1 MAIIDNKGIIRG
13 AVGPSV
19 FRHSR
24 GKNIVQSKPG
34 KYKQTAASIASSA
47 EFGLI
52 NSSAAIIRHAFE
64 PAYRYYDGRA
74 VGRMTSAVGRS
85 VRSAAGTIRGQRD
98 LHDGDLSCLL
108 GTEFNKNSLL
118 KDVLPVQPPIS
129 RDNSGAVV
137 VQMPA
142 LNMKT
147 DLKLPRELMYK
158 GYKLRVR
165 FLLVA
170 FNFRESYYEFIDSQ
184 ELEYL
189 LHQNAG
195 AQDLRLDGDIPQ
207 GCMLLLSMSLSLY
220 GCHALDEGF
229 VLLNSKAFSPAAL
242 VAAWQE
248 PGIIPLEKA
257 LKGDISPEEQ
267 RGRMF
272 IDYAGNRL
280 LAGLQK
286 RIEHKARAGTAKLL
300 AEKMRQNRNVPLQP
314 EQDHHTDIVK
324 GKRIRFVRY
333 EK

>member
-13 AVGPSV
+13 AVGANV

-24 GKNIVQSKPG
+24 GKNIIQAKPR

-47 EFGLI
+47 EFGMI
-52 NSSAAIIRHAFE
+52 SSSAAIIRHAFE
-64 PAYRYYDGRA
+64 PAYRYYDGRV

-85 VRSAAGTIRGQRD
+85 VRSAAGTICGQRD

-118 KDVLPVQPPIS
+118 KDVLPVQPQIS
-129 RDNSGAVV
+129 RDDSGAVV

-158 GYKLRVR
+158 GYKMKVR

-170 FNFRESYYEFIDSQ
+170 FSFRESYYEYIDSQ

-189 LHQNAG
+189 LNQNAG
-195 AQDLRLDGDIPQ
+195 AQELTLSGDIPQ

-248 PGIIPLEKA
+248 PGLIPLEKA
-257 LKGDISPEEQ
+257 TRGPAEERPGQ
-267 RGRMF
+267 VVV
-272 IDYAGNRL
+272 DYAGYRL

-286 RIEHKARAGTAKLL
+286 RIEQKARAGTAKRL
-300 AEKMRQNRNVPLQP
+300 AEKMRQNRP
-314 EQDHHTDIVK
+314 EPRQRVEDDHHEIVK
-324 GKRIRFVRY
+324 GKRVRFI
-333 EK
+333 

>member
-24 GKNIVQSKPG
+24 GKNIIQSKPG

-64 PAYRYYDGRA
+64 PAYRYYDGRV

-85 VRSAAGTIRGQRD
+85 VRSAAGTICGQRD
-98 LHDGDLSCLL
+98 LHDGDLSYLL

-118 KDVLPVQPPIS
+118 KDVLPVQPQIS
-129 RDNSGAVV
+129 RDDSGAVV

-147 DLKLPRELMYK
+147 DLKLSRELMYK
-158 GYKLRVR
+158 GYKMKVR
-165 FLLVA
+165 FLLIA

-184 ELEYL
+184 DLEYL
-189 LHQNAG
+189 LSKNAG
-195 AQDLRLDGDIPQ
+195 ARELTLSGDIPQ
-207 GCMLLLSMSLSLY
+207 GCMLLLSMSVSLY
-220 GCHALDEGF
+220 GCNALDEGF

-257 LKGDISPEEQ
+257 TTGPAEERPRQ
-267 RGRMF
+267 VV
-272 IDYAGNRL
+272 IDYAGYQL
-280 LAGLQK
+280 LKGLQK
-286 RIEHKARAGTAKLL
+286 RIEQKARPGTAKLF
-300 AEKMRQNRNVPLQP
+300 AEKMRQNAKNPRQP
-314 EQDHHTDIVK
+314 DQDDYPEVVK
-324 GKRIRFVRY
+324 GKRVRFI
-333 EK
+333 

>member
-34 KYKQTAASIASSA
+34 KYKQTAASIASAA

-118 KDVLPVQPPIS
+118 KDVLPVQPQIS
-129 RDNSGAVV
+129 RDDSGAVV

-142 LNMKT
+142 LNIKT

-158 GYKLRVR
+158 GYKMRVR

-189 LHQNAG
+189 LHRNAG
-195 AQDLRLDGDIPQ
+195 AQELRLDGDIPQ

-229 VLLNSKAFSPAAL
+229 VLLNSKAFSPSAL

-248 PGIIPLEKA
+248 PGIIPLEKGTTGPA
-257 LKGDISPEEQ
+257 EERPGQ
-267 RGRMF
+267 A
-272 IDYAGNRL
+272 IVDYAGNRL

-286 RIEHKARAGTAKLL
+286 RIEQKARAGTAKLL
-300 AEKMRQNRNVPLQP
+300 AEKMRQNRNVPRQP
-314 EQDHHTDIVK
+314 GQDDHPEVVK
-324 GKRIRFVRY
+324 GKRVCF
-333 EK
+333 